1 MKHVLIVDDALDLGR
16 LLQSALATL
25 DIKIKSMVV
34 PSAEEALLEAAHFPI
49 DLLVTDIRLPGMSG
63 TDLVRKMR
71 GLHAGL
77 KVIMITGMTGAEYEQ
92 QARELKV
99 DNFFRK
105 PMKTNDFLTAVD
117 ALIGSGTAEK
127 RSMGVQ
133 IAPAVSS
140 GASSRLLDLLVN
152 LRKTLGASTVL
163 VLEARGQI
171 VAQAGEFPDADFETE
186 WVPRLLAAVRSGMK
200 VSRWMKETFTQKI
213 LAFRGKSYHV
223 ILTQVSGYALLIVI
237 GASRT
242 DIRLALAFEE
252 TANIHPELEAV
263 LTSDEKE
270 VHNSESHTAAKQTRP
285 LPPGH
290 VPETKGKPG
299 EVKPVSEPD
308 PSPLTA
314 TPEELSKLLEGSAGK
329 LKPNEVDDFWKTAAS
344 ENKVSPDN
352 PDVLTYDQAHKMGL
366 TPKDS
371 DEQNK
376 K

>member
-1 MKHVLIVDDALDLGR
+1 

-34 PSAEEALLEAAHFPI
+34 PSAEEAMLEAAHLPI

-77 KVIMITGMTGAEYEQ
+77 KVIMITGMTGPEYEQ
-92 QARELKV
+92 QARDLKV
-99 DNFFRK
+99 EKFFRK
-105 PMKTNDFLTAVD
+105 PMKTNDFLNAVD
-117 ALIGSGTAEK
+117 DLIGSGTAEK

-140 GASSRLLDLLVN
+140 GASSRLVDLLAN
-152 LRKTLGASTVL
+152 LRKTLGASTVI
-163 VLEARGQI
+163 VMEGRGQI
-171 VAQAGEFPDADFETE
+171 IAQAGEFPDADFETE
-186 WVPRLLAAVRSGMK
+186 WVPRLLAAVRSGIK
-200 VSRWMKETFTQKI
+200 VSRWMKETFTQNI

-223 ILTQVSGYALLIVI
+223 ILTQVSGYALLIVV

-242 DIRLALAFEE
+242 DLRLALAFEE
-252 TANIHPELEAV
+252 AANIQPELAAV
-263 LTSDEKE
+263 LTADEKE
-270 VHNSESHTAAKQTRP
+270 VHTSESRAVGKQTKP
-285 LPPGH
+285 LPPVQ
-290 VPETKGKPG
+290 VPETKDKPG
-299 EVKPVSEPD
+299 EVEPVSKPE
-308 PSPLTA
+308 PSPLSA
-314 TPEELSKLLEGSAGK
+314 TPEELAKLLEGSAGK
-329 LKPNEVDDFWKTAAS
+329 LKPDEVDDFWKTAAS
-344 ENKVSPDN
+344 ENKVSSDN
-352 PDVLTYDQAHKMGL
+352 PDMLTYDQAHKMGL